1 MQVNRLSLL
10 FFCTLIISCTK
21 SDLAPAE
28 LIKWIE
34 NKENGLI
41 KEETIDGAKYTISLH
56 PSQYMKAR
64 AIIEKDSFML
74 ANYKDHNYSVV
85 VKMEPS
91 DNQTQFLILGA
102 IDKSEPFGRINYY
115 LNGIQ
120 NDIKVLN
127 GEDTLA
133 VENLV
138 YERLYNVS
146 PAQLILFGF
155 DVKNIAKP
163 IKIIIDDR
171 AIGTGKMQFEFN
183 EKTLQSIPQIKD

>member
-1 MQVNRLSLL
+1 
-10 FFCTLIISCTK
+10 
-21 SDLAPAE
+21 
-28 LIKWIE
+28 
-34 NKENGLI
+34 
-41 KEETIDGAKYTISLH
+41 
-56 PSQYMKAR
+56 
-64 AIIEKDSFML
+64 
-74 ANYKDHNYSVV
+74 
-85 VKMEPS
+85 MEPS
-91 DNQTQFLILGA
+91 DNQTQFLTLGA